1 MKLKALIF
9 FFLCTSASIS
19 WSQVSNG
26 IVSNESSPANLV
38 SVNFNNDPV
47 VYPVKIASDL
57 SLQVQAY
64 CEDSLNL
71 VRISWIGP
79 AGFKIFDVYR
89 NEALVA
95 SNIRLPYFVDSSVRP
110 AAYYH
115 YSIVAKNEK
124 ETFSSSISPNVFT
137 SPCLAASTGINPFQI
152 TVSPNPSP
160 SVFYFTAS
168 NLRNKILNIEVLNNA
183 GTKVYQHQTKSM
195 TSDFIQTIELDKVPS
210 GIYFMKVQIDRNTY
224 FKQLVKQ

>member
-1 MKLKALIF
+1 MKLKALLYLL
-9 FFLCTSASIS
+9 LCFTAGHAGA
-19 WSQVSNG
+19 QVSNRMNF
-26 IVSNESSPANLV
+26 NETAGSKSSLVNLQIDV
-38 SVNFNNDPV
+38 SVSPPKFS
-47 VYPVKIASDL
+47 ADL

-71 VRISWIGP
+71 VRISWVGP
-79 AGFKIFDVYR
+79 AGFKNYDVYR
-89 NEALVA
+89 NELLIA
-95 SNIRLPYFVDSSVRP
+95 SNIHLPYFIDSSLSP

-115 YSIVAKNEK
+115 YNIIAKNEK
-124 ETFSSSISPNVFT
+124 ESFSSCISPDVFT
-137 SPCLAASTGINPFQI
+137 SPCFAATSAVNPFQI

-168 NLRNKILNIEVLNNA
+168 NLRNKILNIEILNNA
-183 GTKVYQHQTKSM
+183 GVRVYQHQTKSM
-195 TSDFIQTIELDKVPS
+195 ASDFIQTIELDKVPA